1 MITATLF
8 EPARVWLQRG
18 ALDRR
23 IARGADTSENPRLAR
38 RARQLTSRRCRR
50 GLAQGLRNLVEA
62 AEHPSRGL
70 PPAAPVERHQIIA
83 DRGFLLQLA
92 VDLESDDQMN
102 ARGVALI
109 EELLTSGDSPVFAPS
124 PPGAVRDALTH
135 AHAAMFLN

>member
-62 AEHPSRGL
+62 GEHPSRGL
-70 PPAAPVERHQIIA
+70 TSAVPVERHQII
-83 DRGFLLQLA
+83 
-92 VDLESDDQMN
+92 
-102 ARGVALI
+102 GVALI